1 MAVLV
6 RTNAAADPILRSLNL
21 EGIPWRFSGTSGLY
35 SRPEVRLLLAF
46 LRAIADLSSSVDV
59 YALAAS
65 DLYGLGAQDLV
76 AIVNTARRRNRS
88 VFDILDELERQP
100 GILRLSPET
109 RAAASR
115 LVADLR
121 RYVELANERPAGE
134 VLYAFLRGSG
144 WLGRLAAAETVAAEE
159 ALSNVARFFDI
170 IRAQSALLADDRAV
184 FVARHLQTLIQAG
197 DDPPTADIDPDVD
210 AVAVMTVHKAK
221 GLEFPVV
228 YLPGLVSGKFPA
240 IGRRE
245 PLALPL
251 ELVHETLPEGDYQLQ
266 EERRLFY
273 VGMTRARD
281 DLVLSHAADYGG
293 QRARRV
299 SPFVLEALDLP
310 VAAGTPGAGAR
321 SSTPLER
328 LAGLER
334 TEAAPAAPRPR
345 GGEPLVLSFYAVDD
359 YLTCPLKYKYAH
371 LLRVPLAPHHSLIYG
386 SALHAAVAEF
396 HRRHARGDV
405 MTEDQLYASFEA
417 AWTNDGFLSREHE
430 EARLA
435 AGREALRRF
444 RDEQLTPGAITPAW
458 VEREFSFLL
467 DGDRV
472 RGRMDRVDIVPRDPG
487 DPVPVMADEPG
498 SGADVVEPTL
508 GLSSERVVITDYK
521 SSDVRDPAR
530 ARQRAK
536 DSLQLSIYAM
546 GYEAMTGR
554 LPDAVALHFLDSGL
568 VGTAPVDRRRIDKAK
583 ASIRTAASGIRAR
596 DFTAKP
602 DRLSCSWCAFREIC
616 PSSAVR

>member
-1 MAVLV
+1 M
-6 RTNAAADPILRSLNL
+6 
-21 EGIPWRFSGTSGLY
+21 
-35 SRPEVRLLLAF
+35 
-46 LRAIADLSSSVDV
+46 
-59 YALAAS
+59 
-65 DLYGLGAQDLV
+65 
-76 AIVNTARRRNRS
+76 
-88 VFDILDELERQP
+88 FDILDELERQP

-228 YLPGLVSGKFPA
+228 YLPGLVSGRFPA

-281 DLVLSHAADYGG
+281 ELVLSHAADYGG

-310 VAAGTPGAGAR
+310 GRRRDARAPARRSTHAAGAAR
-321 SSTPLER
+321 
-328 LAGLER
+328 
-334 TEAAPAAPRPR
+334 RPR
-345 GGEPLVLSFYAVDD
+345 ADRGRARRARGRRGDEPLVLSFYAVDD
-359 YLTCPLKYKYAH
+359 YLTCPLQVQV
-371 LLRVPLAPHHSLIYG
+371 RAP
-386 SALHAAVAEF
+386 
-396 HRRHARGDV
+396 
-405 MTEDQLYASFEA
+405 
-417 AWTNDGFLSREHE
+417 
-430 EARLA
+430 A
-435 AGREALRRF
+435 AGARSRRTT
-444 RDEQLTPGAITPAW
+444 R
-458 VEREFSFLL
+458 
-467 DGDRV
+467 
-472 RGRMDRVDIVPRDPG
+472 
-487 DPVPVMADEPG
+487 
-498 SGADVVEPTL
+498 
-508 GLSSERVVITDYK
+508 
-521 SSDVRDPAR
+521 
-530 ARQRAK
+530 
-536 DSLQLSIYAM
+536 
-546 GYEAMTGR
+546 
-554 LPDAVALHFLDSGL
+554 
-568 VGTAPVDRRRIDKAK
+568 
-583 ASIRTAASGIRAR
+583 
-596 DFTAKP
+596 
-602 DRLSCSWCAFREIC
+602 
-616 PSSAVR
+616 